1 MVRSRTRAT
10 WSKKRGPCHGDRLV
24 GEAPPSSMGPKE
36 LFHKI
41 TLPKTNSLPAEKC
54 CLGKDPFLWGCG
66 LFSRAQ
72 RTVVSRRVF
81 TNILSLTNQ
90 YNECHKGFWAIQ
102 RSYIGII
109 ISRYKNPYEA
119 ISTMDCH
126 KGFGT
131 LFQLFFNHMVSFVTV
146 FCLGSYWMDVFFAIG
161 KLQW

>member
-10 WSKKRGPCHGDRLV
+10 WSKKRGPCHGDRFCGWSTTKFHGANFV
-24 GEAPPSSMGPKE
+24 

-41 TLPKTNSLPAEKC
+41 TLPKTNS
-54 CLGKDPFLWGCG
+54 CLGKDPFLWVFLG

-102 RSYIGII
+102 RSYRDYNQPLQESLWSNWYNGL
-109 ISRYKNPYEA
+109 SQ
-119 ISTMDCH
+119 
-126 KGFGT
+126 GFWT
-131 LFQLFFNHMVSFVTV
+131 LFSCVLITWFLLWPFLPWILVE
-146 FCLGSYWMDVFFAIG
+146 WMFFFAIG